1 MFYAILKAMFRH
13 FLAGL
18 LLFLLSACVAPPV
31 ATPIPP
37 STPTAISIPLATFTP
52 TPAPPITTLTATPRP
67 TATPTPIVQFWQPLF
82 PGAEVAQTDDGL
94 TMLRHAASLV
104 RYNAWFENDPE
115 KVQLVSD
122 FLLQSDQARAAINCG
137 FYWDNDGAFVH
148 MGLLAVMDKQWAP
161 VRANWG
167 AAFIVREGNASLVR
181 HPSKKQPPMTF
192 GIQGWPTLLWQ
203 GRIIKDLDDVDVA
216 RRTAV
221 GIDASGRVVWVVD
234 PAGSTLQAFAK
245 RLLQEDVG
253 LVNAVNL
260 DGGSSTGLM
269 WRQMPDEEP
278 QGVDSFPIPCA
289 VMLAPL
295 K

>member
-1 MFYAILKAMFRH
+1 MFYVILKAMFRH
-13 FLAGL
+13 FFAGL

-52 TPAPPITTLTATPRP
+52 TPAPPTTTPTATPQP
-67 TATPTPIVQFWQPLF
+67 TATPTPIAQFWQPLF

-94 TMLRHAASLV
+94 TMLRHGAGLV
-104 RYNAWFENDPE
+104 QYTVRFESDPE
-115 KVQLVSD
+115 KVQFISH
-122 FLLQSDQARAAINCG
+122 LLEQDAQARAAVNCG

-148 MGLLAVMDKQWAP
+148 MGLLAVNGKQLAP
-161 VRANWG
+161 IRPKWG
-167 AAFIVREGNASLVR
+167 AAFIVRDGMVSIVR
-181 HPSKKQPPMTF
+181 RPQKKQMPMTF

-203 GRIIKDLDDVDVA
+203 SRVVSDLNDVDVA

-221 GIDASGRVVWVVD
+221 GIDESGAVLWVVD
-234 PAGSTLQAFAK
+234 AHGSTLRAFAK

-269 WRQMPDEEP
+269 WRQTPDEEP
-278 QGVDSFPIPCA
+278 QGVDSFPIPCT